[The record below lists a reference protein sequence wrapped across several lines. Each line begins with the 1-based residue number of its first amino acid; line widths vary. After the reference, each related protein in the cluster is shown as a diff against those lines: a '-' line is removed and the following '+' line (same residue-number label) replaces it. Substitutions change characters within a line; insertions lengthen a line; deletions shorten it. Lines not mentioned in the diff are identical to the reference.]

1 LKIRTHPSSFRK
13 NALNPLLTEPLPTV
27 TAEQNKLFPI
37 QSTTYPL
44 FSHPPV
50 RHAPTLKSEIM
61 FPLTENLDLLE
72 PAADAEDQFQAEPS
86 EPVKRNSGRTGP
98 TSPEGRAKSSQNS
111 IKHGACSY
119 TLILPGELEE
129 SWLLLLSH
137 WCQTYRPVEDTL
149 LYDFVLKTAQAEW
162 CRIRAQR
169 HFDSF
174 YASTQGM
181 SPFNWSPDQLKKH
194 DLMLRYKTTA
204 ERAFQREYRLLEQHF
219 KLHPPAEPDETD
231 EADEPTESNNPADPD
246 EPTEK
251 LGPGMP
257 VCMEDETSPT
267 GYTLL
272 DDGSGIPIKPRPFT
286 PKGPAW
292 SDNPRFKQRPR
303 PVYKPPQTN
312 PESDSGNVSN
322 PFPGPQSR

>member
-1 LKIRTHPSSFRK
+1 MLIET
-13 NALNPLLTEPLPTV
+13 
-27 TAEQNKLFPI
+27 
-37 QSTTYPL
+37 
-44 FSHPPV
+44 
-50 RHAPTLKSEIM
+50 
-61 FPLTENLDLLE
+61 TENENLELLE
-72 PAADAEDQFQAEPS
+72 PAVDAEVEFEP
-86 EPVKRNSGRTGP
+86 EPKKRNSGRTGP

-129 SWLLLLSH
+129 AWLLLLSH
-137 WCQTYRPVEDTL
+137 WCRTYRPVEDTL

-162 CRIRAQR
+162 YRIRAQR

-174 YASTQGM
+174 YASTQGL

-204 ERAFQREYRLLEQHF
+204 ERAFQRDYRLLEQHF

-231 EADEPTESNNPADPD
+231 EPNEPVEPTDP
-246 EPTEK
+246 EAPVER

-257 VCMEDETSPT
+257 VCMEDATSPT

-303 PVYKPPQTN
+303 PVYKPPHTT
-312 PESDSGNVSN
+312 E
-322 PFPGPQSR
+322 PGA